1 MLYAGPAGTR
11 MRRRVELILRGA
23 AGGRVAER
31 FLICGSGGREAA
43 FASRLAEDARLYAV
57 VGHEN
62 PGIVDSVDRSGGAYA
77 VGDAGDPGAVAAFA
91 KRHSVDYALVNADQP
106 LANGVVDALLGAGI
120 RTAGATRAASRVEW
134 DKIYS
139 TGLVERACPEIA
151 PLSAVA
157 RSGEE
162 ADAAVDMFRSRG
174 MQVVVKPEGLT
185 GGKGVKVMPEHLA
198 THADAAAYARS
209 LLAKGRPGGGVLL
222 VERLEGAE
230 FTIMGITDGRRLE
243 LAPAT
248 YDYPYRLEGDAGPGT
263 GGMGCF
269 TEASGRLPFLSDAD
283 VERCRSAM
291 ERVVAALRDEGHPFN
306 GVLNGGF
313 FKTAG
318 GIRFMEFN
326 ARFGDPEVLN
336 VLSVMEGR
344 LSDVVAGLAGGALPG
359 GAARFAKK
367 ASVTKY
373 LVAKEYPGESEH
385 AVSFSVDEEAV
396 ASAGVDIIPASCV
409 RAGAGGGGRYET
421 IRKSRAMAFGAVA
434 GAVEE
439 AAGMVD
445 AAIDGHFKG
454 ALEYR
459 RDIGSAANLERL
471 RAAVPG

>member
-1 MLYAGPAGTR
+1 MG
-11 MRRRVELILRGA
+11 M
-23 AGGRVAER
+23 AEK

-43 FASRLAEDARLYAV
+43 FAARLAGDARVYAV

-62 PGIVDSVDRSGGAYA
+62 PGIADSVGRSGGAHT
-77 VGDAGDPGAVAAFA
+77 VGDAGDPDAVVAFA
-91 KRHSVDYALVNADQP
+91 KRHSVDFAFVNADQP
-106 LANGVVDALLGAGI
+106 LANGVVDALLEAGI
-120 RTAGATRAASRVEW
+120 RTAGATRAASRIEW

-139 TGLVERACPEIA
+139 MGLVERACPEIA
-151 PLSAVA
+151 PFNVVV
-157 RSGEE
+157 RSPKEV
-162 ADAAVDMFRSRG
+162 DAAVGQFRSRG

-185 GGKGVKVMPEHLA
+185 GGKGVRVMPEHLA
-198 THADAAAYARS
+198 TYGDAAAYAKE
-209 LLAKGRPGGGVLL
+209 LLARGRPGEGVLL

-230 FTIMGITDGRRLE
+230 FTIMGITDGRRLA
-243 LAPAT
+243 LAPAS
-248 YDYPYRLEGDAGPGT
+248 YDYPYRHEGDTGPGT

-291 ERVVAALRDEGHPFN
+291 ERTIRAMRDEGHPFN

-336 VLSVMEGR
+336 VLSVMEGSFSR
-344 LSDVVAGLAGGALPG
+344 VVAGLADGEIAGGAV
-359 GAARFAKK
+359 RFAKR

-385 AVSFSVDEEAV
+385 AIPFSVDESA
-396 ASAGVDIIPASCV
+396 AAAAGVDTIPASCV
-409 RAGAGGGGRYET
+409 RVGEGRYET

-434 GAVEE
+434 GTVEE

-445 AAIDGHFKG
+445 AAIDGHFDG
-454 ALEYR
+454 RLEYR
-459 RDIGSAANLERL
+459 HDIGSAANLERL
-471 RAAVPG
+471 RAAVPAPGS